1 MATAMTDTMET
12 IPAVQVI
19 RHFSASREAVFAA
32 LTKPEAL
39 MQWFGPDG
47 ADAQVAD
54 VDLRPGGRYRF
65 EIRGSE
71 GGIHSVGG
79 EYIDIDPP
87 DRLVFTW
94 MWEQAENDNGGQDSL
109 VTIEL
114 AARAG
119 GTELT
124 LTHEKIRDAELRER
138 HSGGWNSSFDCLER
152 YLAAA

>member
-1 MATAMTDTMET
+1 MATAMADTTET
-12 IPAVQVI
+12 IPAVQVT
-19 RHFSASREAVFAA
+19 RQFSASREAVFAA
-32 LTKPEAL
+32 LTKSEAI

-47 ADAQVAD
+47 ATTRVAD

-65 EIRGSE
+65 EIHGSE
-71 GGIHSVGG
+71 GGIHGVGG
-79 EYIDIDPP
+79 EYVEIDPP
-87 DRLVFTW
+87 ARLVFTW

-114 AARAG
+114 VERAD

-138 HSGGWNSSFDCLER
+138 HSWGWNSGFDCLER